1 MVISGKRF
9 ITSVRE
15 TTHTLVVCTP
25 VWYEGRGDVSTFCSG
40 SAGQAGQEF
49 KKPTIHPKGG
59 RGNVGFLVS
68 CLLGWGWV
76 LPKCV

>member
-25 VWYEGRGDVSTFCSG
+25 VWYEGWGDVSTFSIG
-40 SAGQAGQEF
+40 LTHLA
-49 KKPTIHPKGG
+49 
-59 RGNVGFLVS
+59 
-68 CLLGWGWV
+68 
-76 LPKCV
+76 